1 MGRYLISRI
10 GQGLIVVVGVTVV
23 VFVATRMIGDPV
35 NFILPLSASPEQR
48 DRLRTDLGFDQS
60 VFQQFLDYM
69 GNLFNGDFGT
79 STKFTNQST
88 MDVVLEFLPKT
99 LQLVA
104 AGMLLAFTVSIV
116 LGMFAAVKPGK
127 ITDKVLVTLSLAG
140 LSMPQFFLAQ
150 VLIVIFSVRLGWV
163 QIGPG
168 PWTHMILP
176 AIALALPAIG
186 RLSMV
191 VRSSMIDELNSQY
204 VKAAKAKGIARR
216 RIVAVHALRNA
227 AIPFVTLAGWELIR
241 ALAGFTVVVEGV
253 FGLNGLG
260 SLAILAIKERDFF
273 LIQTIVLVV
282 AVLVVIINIAI
293 DIVYKYL
300 DPRVKLG

>member
-104 AGMLLAFTVSIV
+104 AGMLLAFIVSIM

>member
-48 DRLRTDLGFDQS
+48 ARLRADLGFDQS
-60 VFQQFLDYM
+60 VLQQFLDYM

-79 STKFTNQST
+79 STKFTNQPT
-88 MDVVLEFLPKT
+88 MEVVLEFLPKT

-104 AGMLLAFTVSIV
+104 AGMFLAFTVSIV

-150 VLIVIFSVRLGWV
+150 LLIVVFSVRLGWV

-191 VRSSMIDELNSQY
+191 VRSAMIDELNSQY

-293 DIVYKYL
+293 DIVYKYI